1 MKFSET
7 ISLDEDLLKDL
18 PNLEV
23 LKDNQYKF
31 FRPAA
36 VANGEFNFINV
47 KDRSEEYIIDIRTL
61 LPQTEMGMVLNIDD
75 FYQSL
80 KDASLNQE
88 IIDYQKDKGLVSY

>member
-31 FRPAA
+31 FRPVA

-47 KDRSEEYIIDIRTL
+47 KDRSEEYVIDIRTL